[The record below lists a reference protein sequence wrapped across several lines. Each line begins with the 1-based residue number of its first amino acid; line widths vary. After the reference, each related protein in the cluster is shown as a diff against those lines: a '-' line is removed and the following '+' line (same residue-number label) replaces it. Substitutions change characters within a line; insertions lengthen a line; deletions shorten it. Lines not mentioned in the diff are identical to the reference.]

1 MTSLDLL
8 HIPTPW
14 HNSVVQLAGSGTILV
29 TKAKLARAALS
40 AGSMTGG
47 LVEAQSGR
55 AHFALERNAAP
66 VAVTSTRPTESV
78 APTVP
83 KQAVQTVAEKKPTV
97 TVTVTAMAA
106 ENLKDHTSPAPGKLQ
121 KRTTFSEKAGAAVA
135 AVVRRN
141 TGSLST
147 GEKSSGPANHSS
159 WFGRLRWV
167 LSLFWPRGV

>member
-14 HNSVVQLAGSGTILV
+14 HNSVVQLAGSDIILV

-40 AGSMTGG
+40 TGSMTGG
-47 LVEAQSGR
+47 LIEAQSGR
-55 AHFALERNAAP
+55 AHFALERKAAL
-66 VAVTSTRPTESV
+66 VAVTSTRPTES
-78 APTVP
+78 AATVP
-83 KQAVQTVAEKKPTV
+83 KQVMQTVAEKKPTV
-97 TVTVTAMAA
+97 TVTVAAMAA
-106 ENLKDHTSPAPGKLQ
+106 EMDLKEHPSPAPGKLQ

>member
-14 HNSVVQLAGSGTILV
+14 HNSVVQLAGSDVILV

-55 AHFALERNAAP
+55 AHFALEKKAAL
-66 VAVTSTRPTESV
+66 VAVASTGPT
-78 APTVP
+78 APTAPTAP
-83 KQAVQTVAEKKPTV
+83 KQAVQSVAQKKPMV

-106 ENLKDHTSPAPGKLQ
+106 ESLKDHTSPAPGNLQ
-121 KRTTFSEKAGAAVA
+121 KRTTFSEKAGAAVV
-135 AVVRRN
+135 AVVRRS
-141 TGSLST
+141 TGSLSS
-147 GEKSSGPANHSS
+147 GEKPAGPASHSS